1 MKETLGMS
9 NQELHRHHIIN
20 QVLENQ
26 ITQKKAADLL
36 NITDRQVRNLLMKYE
51 LQGARGLISQKRGK
65 PSNRT
70 FDPKFKNQIMTLVRE
85 KYPDFGPTFA
95 KEKLLEYHNLNLS
108 VETLRKWMIQEKLW
122 IHRKSKHRVH
132 PLRPRRDYFGELI
145 QIDASHHHWF
155 EDRGDKCALIVFIDD
170 ATSTLTS
177 MFFCAVECLEG
188 YFQALKKHVL
198 KYGRPG
204 GLYSDRHVIFAG
216 WDKIQHAQFIRALKE
231 LDIESVLASS
241 PQAKGRVERVNQ
253 TLQDRLVKE
262 MRLRNISNIDDANR
276 YLPEFIEK
284 FNKKFSKEPR
294 GQFDAHRPLESD
306 SDLERTLTRCE
317 VRTVTKDLSISYH
330 NKFYKILESGK
341 SRNLSRRKVEVRQ
354 KTDGTIKIY
363 HENEELRYV
372 PIEIYADEHKVLN
385 GKEKLVWMPGRGN
398 HPQTMNH
405 PWKKYGH
412 QLCSSCKKLSNRE
425 AVV

>member
-1 MKETLGMS
+1 MQETLEMS
-9 NQELHRHHIIN
+9 NQELDRFHIIN
-20 QVLENQ
+20 RVLENQ
-26 ITQKKAADLL
+26 ITQKKAAELL
-36 NITDRQVRNLLMKYE
+36 NLTDRQVRNLLMRYE
-51 LQGARGLISQKRGK
+51 LEGARGLISQKRGK
-65 PSNRT
+65 TSNRA
-70 FDPKFKNQIMTLVRE
+70 FDLKFKNQIMALVRE

-108 VETLRKWMIQEKLW
+108 VETLRKWMIQENLW
-122 IHRKSKHRVH
+122 IHRKSKHKVH

-170 ATSTLTS
+170 ATSTITS
-177 MFFCAVECLEG
+177 LFFCAVECLEG
-188 YFQALKKHVL
+188 YFQALKKHLL
-198 KYGRPG
+198 KYGKPR

-276 YLPEFIEK
+276 YLPEFLEK

-294 GQFDAHRPLESD
+294 GQFDAHRPLESG
-306 SDLERTLTRCE
+306 SDLERILTRCE
-317 VRTVTKDLSISYH
+317 VRTVTKDLSISYN
-330 NKFYKILESGK
+330 NKFLKIVETSK
-341 SRNLSRRKVEVRQ
+341 AKNLRRRKVEVRQ

-363 HENEELRYV
+363 FEGKELSYV
-372 PIEIYADEHKVLN
+372 PIEVYQDEHKVLN
-385 GKEKLVWMPGRGN
+385 CKEKLLWKPGRGG
-398 HPQTMNH
+398 HPGTQH
-405 PWKKYGH
+405 PWKRYAY
-412 QLCSSCKKLSNRE
+412 QLPLGNRLKHLG
-425 AVV
+425 V